1 MDQETKDRLD
11 RIENMVS
18 DNNRMLS
25 KMRRAQKN
33 AAFMRVVWG
42 LIIIAACIWLYQ
54 FLKPYIAQAESAY
67 SSINSSVTTL
77 KSL

>member
-1 MDQETKDRLD
+1 MDQETNDRLT
-11 RIENMVS
+11 RIEKMVS

-42 LIIIAACIWLYQ
+42 IIVIGLIIWAYQ
-54 FLKPYIAQAESAY
+54 FIKPYLAQIESAY

-77 KSL
+77 KGL